1 MPDRSLKGTSRALLF
16 GSALALAA
24 MMAILTWQVFA
35 RYVLGNSPAWAEQT
49 ALILMIWMTFLGT
62 ASGIAEGFHIRIVEG
77 VKSLKQPWR
86 NRAVQAANLL
96 VICAGLLILVLG
108 SQLVGTTWT
117 NSVPT
122 LPLTR
127 GMVYLVIPASG
138 GLMAL
143 FAAWKLI
150 RGEEIEGSSAS
161 A

>member
-1 MPDRSLKGTSRALLF
+1 
-16 GSALALAA
+16 
-24 MMAILTWQVFA
+24 
-35 RYVLGNSPAWAEQT
+35 
-49 ALILMIWMTFLGT
+49 MIWMTFMGT

-77 VKSLKQPWR
+77 VTSLRQPWR
-86 NRAVQAANLL
+86 NRAVQCANLL
-96 VICAGLLILVLG
+96 VILAGLLILVLG
-108 SQLVGTTWT
+108 GQLVGTTWT

-138 GLMAL
+138 ALMAL